1 MITKEIAMLWRPMLV
16 GFAAIVLFGCTQANN
31 ESIELTPAAFVA
43 ANDQVVEFSVPDMF
57 CMEGCGATVRD
68 VLAKQP
74 GAKDVL
80 VDFDHKTAIVAVEP
94 GKFDPDA
101 AVAALVDKMF
111 PNSKLKSDD
120 GLKPS
125 ADATVQ

>member
-1 MITKEIAMLWRPMLV
+1 LFTVVVAGCAESGGDVAM
-16 GFAAIVLFGCTQANN
+16 
-31 ESIELTPAAFVA
+31 TPAAFKQ
-43 ANDQVVEFSVPDMF
+43 ANDDTVEFSVPDMF
-57 CMEGCGATVRD
+57 CMEGCGATVKD

-94 GKFDPDA
+94 GKFDSDA

-111 PNSKLKSDD
+111 PNSKLKSNAIAQ
-120 GLKPS
+120 P
-125 ADATVQ
+125 DAEAAAVQ